1 MSTDASLRLFA
12 HIAARSEAD
21 LDLPR
26 AALLLAEAERPGLD
40 VVAYLERLDEL
51 GLLARERLAKLRPG
65 QRVAALLDLFYEE
78 LGFSGNAE
86 DYYDPGNSFL
96 DQVLDRRTGIP
107 ITLAVV
113 LVEVARRAGL
123 HAHGVGFPGHFLVR
137 FDDDDE
143 TTLVDP
149 FEGLVLDDAGL
160 AALAMRST
168 GRPKV
173 PEAQA
178 FEPATKANTLIRML
192 NNLRG
197 IYAAEEDRPRLRGIL
212 ERLEVLAPSA
222 DLRRQIEALGGG
234 LTPPPRSRPTLIS

>member
-1 MSTDASLRLFA
+1 MSTDAGLRLFA
-12 HIAARSEAD
+12 HIAARAEAD

-40 VVAYLERLDEL
+40 VVSYLERLDEL
-51 GLLARERLAKLRPG
+51 GVLARERVQKLRPG
-65 QRVAALLDLFYEE
+65 QRVAALLELFYEE

-107 ITLAVV
+107 ITLALV

-123 HAHGVGFPGHFLVR
+123 DAHGVGFPGHFLVR
-137 FDDDDE
+137 FDEDDVV
-143 TTLVDP
+143 TLVDP
-149 FEGLVLDDAGL
+149 FEGLVLDDAGIQ
-160 AALAMRST
+160 ALAMRAT

-173 PEAQA
+173 PEAHA

-234 LTPPPRSRPTLIS
+234 LNPPPRSRSTLIS